1 MRADEITIIIL
12 AIANAALCF
21 VIFHLASAPVI

>member
-21 VIFHLASAPVI
+21 VIFHLASGSI